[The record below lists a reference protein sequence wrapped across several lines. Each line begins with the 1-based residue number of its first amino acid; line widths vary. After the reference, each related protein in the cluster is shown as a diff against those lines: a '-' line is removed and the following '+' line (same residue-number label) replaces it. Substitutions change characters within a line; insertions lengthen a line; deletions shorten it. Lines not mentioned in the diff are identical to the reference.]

1 MANVHISD
9 DEPDMRHLVAFLC
22 AEMGHEVTVSIDGR
36 DAIQAML
43 VRPPDLLILDLM
55 MPDMDGYAVLGE
67 MHEYQLL
74 ESTKVLVLSA
84 RSHEDD
90 RRLAFELGADEY
102 VTKPW
107 ESGELKTVIS
117 TLLEQSKEELRLR
130 REDLKDK
137 ARLLAQLE
145 SAIEQGRQ
153 TA

>member
-43 VRPPDLLILDLM
+43 ASPPELLILDLM

-74 ESTKVLVLSA
+74 DSTKVLVLSA

-107 ESGELKTVIS
+107 ESGELKAVIS
-117 TLLEQSKEELRLR
+117 SLLEQSKEELRLR

-145 SAIEQGRQ
+145 TAIEQGQR